1 MSTSVKRSNRL
12 WACSSPFTSCSTC
25 FQFFRVASMFF
36 PACTPYSAPSTGAA
50 ATVSPMPP
58 MVFAARRAYRFH
70 AGMASSAAFIFR
82 ASSICACVQPPF
94 WIRSASVYAPWV
106 LSTRRTASARFLL
119 SPVSSH
125 WLMRSN
131 SSGTL
136 SLAKLA
142 LSSCAG
148 PVP

>member
-1 MSTSVKRSNRL
+1 
-12 WACSSPFTSCSTC
+12 
-25 FQFFRVASMFF
+25 MFF
-36 PACTPYSAPSTGAA
+36 PACTPYSAPSSGAA

-58 MVFAARRAYRFH
+58 
-70 AGMASSAAFIFR
+70 MASSAAFIFR

-94 WIRSASVYAPWV
+94 RIRSASVYAPWV

-125 WLMRSN
+125 WLILSN

-142 LSSCAG
+142 LSSCAR
-148 PVP
+148 PLP